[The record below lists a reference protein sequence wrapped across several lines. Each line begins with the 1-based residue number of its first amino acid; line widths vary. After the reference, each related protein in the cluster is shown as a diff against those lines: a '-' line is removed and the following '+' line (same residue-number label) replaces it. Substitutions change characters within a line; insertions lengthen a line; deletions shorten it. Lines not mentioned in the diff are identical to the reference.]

1 MQMPEYG
8 VELIEQF
15 IRRENF
21 RCIAMRKL
29 NDINNNIPVTSFII
43 EIMSTP
49 FLTGY
54 FIIEWLM
61 VDFRKTGNFYC
72 IVQSHGLHCL
82 IHKVKL
88 IDVFFKH
95 TKKNRKGSI
104 LICIFLIGMLKSIS
118 I

>member
-1 MQMPEYG
+1 MWK
-8 VELIEQF
+8 F
-15 IRRENF
+15 
-21 RCIAMRKL
+21 
-29 NDINNNIPVTSFII
+29 NDINNNVPVTFFVIKI
-43 EIMSTP
+43 VNAP

-54 FIIEWLM
+54 FIVERLM